1 MSSGP
6 RARRLNVRPR
16 GRRLGAIAV
25 LGVVVS
31 GIIAV
36 GAARRAAAQAP
47 APVRAPRSEPE
58 IKAEFVQR
66 FTAFVEWPEAT
77 FADHDAGFLVCVA
90 GSGPVADQVVTVARM
105 RVFKG
110 RRAHVRRLGPREPA
124 GRCHLL
130 FIAATEEPRLG
141 ELLATVADQPV
152 LTVGDGPGFGARGAL
167 INFFRQG
174 ENVRFEVNAEA
185 VKRGGLR
192 FNARLL
198 QLARFVGPS
207 AANR

>member
-1 MSSGP
+1 M
-6 RARRLNVRPR
+6 
-16 GRRLGAIAV
+16 LGGVIAV
-25 LGVVVS
+25 
-31 GIIAV
+31 A
-36 GAARRAAAQAP
+36 AARPVVAQAP
-47 APVRAPRSEPE
+47 APVPRPRSEPE

-66 FTAFVEWPEAT
+66 FTAFVEWPEAA
-77 FADHDAGFLVCVA
+77 FADHDAGFRVCVA

-110 RRAHVRRLGPREPA
+110 RRAQARRLGPGEPA
-124 GRCHLL
+124 DRCHLL
-130 FIAATEEPRLG
+130 FIAATEEPRLD
-141 ELLATVADQPV
+141 ELLAAVADLPV

-174 ENVRFEVNAEA
+174 ENVRFEVNAAA
-185 VKRGGLR
+185 VRRGGLR